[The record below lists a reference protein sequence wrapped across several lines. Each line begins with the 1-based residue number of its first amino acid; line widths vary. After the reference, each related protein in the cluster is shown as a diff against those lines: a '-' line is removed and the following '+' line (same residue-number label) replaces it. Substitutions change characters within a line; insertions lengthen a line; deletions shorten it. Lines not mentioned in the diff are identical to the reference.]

1 MPLVKRCV
9 CCGRIADTPYDAMP
23 YRKGIACAECYNKWV
38 KPALK
43 WKGDKHNYYDKAKTY

>member
-9 CCGRIADTPYDAMP
+9 CCGRVADIPYDAMP
-23 YRKGIACAECYNKWV
+23 YRKGVACAECYNKWV

-43 WKGDKHNYYDKAKTY
+43 WKGDKHNFYDKAKTY